1 MFQVLP
7 RHAVSLAIVVS
18 VAVVCLTGCTV
29 LPFGPN
35 STSTP
40 DANSDATVTPDPDQ
54 PSADP
59 AAELKSYQLTGGDG
73 KYQFSG
79 VLCDVDNGGEIPPAT
94 AGVTGGANLVTFAGR
109 FSLNWIYGEGNDAQ
123 IDTALGKITDI
134 SVTANSIRITANY
147 DGYASIGDG
156 GSNTP
161 VKGEIVFEGPRIET
175 PQFCLDQLAG

>member
-7 RHAVSLAIVVS
+7 RHAVGLAIVAS
-18 VAVVCLTGCTV
+18 IAVVCLTGCAV
-29 LPFGPN
+29 LPFGPK

-40 DANSDATVTPDPDQ
+40 DANSDSTRTPGPNQ

-59 AAELKSYQLTGGDG
+59 AADLKSYQLTGGDG

-79 VLCDVDNGGEIPPAT
+79 VLCDADNGGEIPPAT
-94 AGVTGGANLVTFAGR
+94 AGVTGGASLTTFAGQ

-123 IDTALGKITDI
+123 IDTAQGTITDI
-134 SVTANSIRITANY
+134 TVTPSSIRITANY
-147 DGYASIGDG
+147 EGYASIGDG

-161 VKGEIVFEGPRIET
+161 VSGEILLQGPRIET